1 MNPKLLSA
9 IACTGLLAACASS
22 PRLSA
27 ETYSKPRE
35 AIRAAEAV
43 GAKSDPQ
50 AALHLRLANEQLARA
65 DALMRSGDGDEA
77 QRMLLRAQADAELA
91 QALAHNEEMKDD
103 VDEVYGRIRALERS
117 TR

>member
-1 MNPKLLSA
+1 MQFRILGALTAALPLV
-9 IACTGLLAACASS
+9 ACAT
-22 PRLSA
+22 PQTLSA

-43 GAKSDPQ
+43 GAQRDPQ

-65 DALMRSGDGDEA
+65 DALLKRGDGEEA
-77 QRMLLRAQADAELA
+77 QRMLLRAHADAELA
-91 QALAHNEEMKDD
+91 AALAQNEEMKAD

-117 TR
+117 TQ